1 MDYPF
6 FDYLKE
12 WLEMAS
18 NSNRM
23 GRVDGELKKQISE
36 IINYDLK
43 NPKVNGI
50 ISVTSVKVTPDL
62 RYAKVYISTLDEKSI
77 KKVLEGLEESKG
89 YIRSEIAK
97 RVNLRITPDL
107 NFVYDDSE
115 ENGERIDAILRELH
129 NNENKD

>member
-1 MDYPF
+1 
-6 FDYLKE
+6 
-12 WLEMAS
+12 MAS

-23 GRVDGELKKQISE
+23 GRVDGELKKQISD

-50 ISVTSVKVTPDL
+50 ISVTRVKVTPDL

-115 ENGERIDAILRELH
+115 ENGERIDAILKELH

>member
-1 MDYPF
+1 
-6 FDYLKE
+6 
-12 WLEMAS
+12 MAS

-107 NFVYDDSE
+107 NFVYDDSK

>member
-1 MDYPF
+1 
-6 FDYLKE
+6 
-12 WLEMAS
+12 MAS

-43 NPKVNGI
+43 NPK
-50 ISVTSVKVTPDL
+50 VTSVKVTPDL

>member
-1 MDYPF
+1 
-6 FDYLKE
+6 
-12 WLEMAS
+12 MAS

-50 ISVTSVKVTPDL
+50 ISVTRVKVTPDL

-97 RVNLRITPDL
+97 RVNLRITTDL

-129 NNENKD
+129 NNENPTRKM

>member
-1 MDYPF
+1 
-6 FDYLKE
+6 
-12 WLEMAS
+12 MAN

-23 GRVDGELKKQISE
+23 GRVDGEIKKQLSE

-43 NPKVNGI
+43 NPKVSGI
-50 ISVTSVKVTPDL
+50 ISVTRVNVTPDL

-77 KKVLEGLEESKG
+77 KKVLDGLEESKG

-97 RVNLRITPDL
+97 RVNLRITPDFH
-107 NFVYDDSE
+107 FVYDDSE

-129 NNENKD
+129 KNVKKD

>member
-1 MDYPF
+1 
-6 FDYLKE
+6 
-12 WLEMAS
+12 MAS

-50 ISVTSVKVTPDL
+50 VSVTRVKVTPDL

-77 KKVLEGLEESKG
+77 KRVLEGLEESKG
-89 YIRSEIAK
+89 YIRSEIAR
-97 RVNLRITPDL
+97 RVNLRITPIL

-115 ENGERIDAILRELH
+115 ENGEKIDAILRKIHEEDNK
-129 NNENKD
+129 NN